1 VDIGIVRVS
10 KFDER
15 ENAMKKA
22 LFWDFDG
29 TLSYPNKSFFTA
41 LKDSL
46 KEFGYDIEKTEDFLG
61 KTYSWKNPQIDYV
74 EKSGNL
80 WWDLF
85 FEKICVFC
93 SEKGV
98 LQSDLNKICNRFKE
112 LLIAVENYE
121 LYDDTID
128 TLNKCVELGY
138 KNYLIT
144 NNYPEI
150 VENLEKLGIAKYF
163 TDYVVS
169 SHIGYEKPRSEFFDY
184 AKKRADNPDVGYV
197 IGDNPIADIQGGK
210 VAGFKTIAVHECKES
225 IADFYLQNLRE
236 IFLIL
241 T

>member
-1 VDIGIVRVS
+1 
-10 KFDER
+10 
-15 ENAMKKA
+15 MKKT

-29 TLSYPNKSFFTA
+29 TLSYPNKAFFTA
-41 LKDSL
+41 LHDAL
-46 KEFGYDIEKTEDFLG
+46 KESGYDIEKTEEFL
-61 KTYSWKNPQIDYV
+61 KKAYSWNNPRIDYI
-74 EKSGNL
+74 EKTGES
-80 WWDLF
+80 WWETI
-85 FEKICVFC
+85 FEKIKIFC
-93 SEKGV
+93 RENDV
-98 LQSDLNKICNRFKE
+98 LQEDLNKICNRFKE
-112 LLIAVENYE
+112 ILIASENYI
-121 LYDDTID
+121 LYDDTIE
-128 TLNKCVELGY
+128 TLKKCVELGY

-150 VENLEKLGIAKYF
+150 IDNLEKLGIAKYF

-184 AKKRADNPDVGYV
+184 AKKRANNPDVGYV

-225 IADFYLQNLRE
+225 IADYYLQNLRE